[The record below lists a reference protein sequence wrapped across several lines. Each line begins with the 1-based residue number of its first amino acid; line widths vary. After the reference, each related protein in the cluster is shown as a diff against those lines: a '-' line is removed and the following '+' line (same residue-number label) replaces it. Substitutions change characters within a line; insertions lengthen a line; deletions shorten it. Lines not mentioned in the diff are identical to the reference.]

1 METLTL
7 RPGEDQA
14 GRRAD
19 VWLSEAVTP
28 SSMGRPPGRMTLPVA
43 S

>member
-19 VWLSEAVTP
+19 LEESVHMEALRRAL
-28 SSMGRPPGRMTLPVA
+28 GKKDGKRGL
-43 S
+43 